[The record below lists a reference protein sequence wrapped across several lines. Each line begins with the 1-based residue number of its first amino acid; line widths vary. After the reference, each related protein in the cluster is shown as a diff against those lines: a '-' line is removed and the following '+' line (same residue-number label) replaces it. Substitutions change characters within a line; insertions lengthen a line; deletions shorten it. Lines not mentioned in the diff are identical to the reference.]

1 MTLNWESPIL
11 FIDTYTG
18 LLCFFIF
25 LITSIFPPKKI
36 NALYGYR
43 TKRSMKSEKNWNFA
57 QRYSTKKMLK
67 STLLLAIFGLLGLFI
82 NWNENLEVA
91 IGISSMTF
99 ALFYPIYLTEQ
110 ALKKLENEDNHSN

>member
-57 QRYSTKKMLK
+57 QRYSTKKNAEVNFVVGYFW
-67 STLLLAIFGLLGLFI
+67 STWL
-82 NWNENLEVA
+82 
-91 IGISSMTF
+91 
-99 ALFYPIYLTEQ
+99 IY
-110 ALKKLENEDNHSN
+110 